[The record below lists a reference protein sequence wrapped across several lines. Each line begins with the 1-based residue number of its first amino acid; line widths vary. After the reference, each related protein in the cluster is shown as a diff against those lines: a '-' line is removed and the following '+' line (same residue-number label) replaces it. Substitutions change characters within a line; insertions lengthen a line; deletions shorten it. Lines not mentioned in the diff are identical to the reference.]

1 MQAHDS
7 SLNTKGLSLENLLE
21 TKPVNVRLSTE
32 LEPRQD
38 YEQTFMSFLFQIY
51 LNNTNK
57 MFRAPGNS
65 MEKETEKLEIKIN
78 L

>member
-38 YEQTFMSFLFQIY
+38 YEQTFMSLLFQIY

-57 MFRAPGNS
+57 SVQSSWEQHGERDR
-65 MEKETEKLEIKIN
+65 ET
-78 L
+78 